1 MTVGFAE
8 EFSDL
13 GVCLSLFVGLLA
25 LWGGNPLSLV
35 SIGLFLLPLK
45 KPGLSGPEADG
56 TNEVFGLEAKGLVAS
71 QTRAHALLPLISS
84 LSEVF
89 GEKELGTKCIVS
101 KGNIVI
107 RGGDKYPLSLRGEQT

>member
-8 EFSDL
+8 ELSDVA
-13 GVCLSLFVGLLA
+13 VCLSLFVGLLA

-45 KPGLSGPEADG
+45 KPKLGGPGVDG
-56 TNEVFGLEAKGLVAS
+56 INGAFDLAAKGLVAS
-71 QTRAHALLPLISS
+71 QTRTHALLPLISS

-89 GEKELGTKCIVS
+89 GEQELGTKCVVS

-107 RGGDKYPLSLRGEQT
+107 RDENKYPLSSREEQT